1 MRVVRIGV
9 PRDELIAVAR
19 GRSGFAGSAA
29 LGNFLR
35 EGRGRAIVVQVK
47 GHDAHARDNLNL
59 EHNALFADCRGHVLG
74 VRGVHRGF
82 GQLDAAVRHGDDFR
96 RAIVVGDFQRAAL
109 GRKFFADDVHGL
121 AGHGF
126 DLDGGHF
133 LIIRQR
139 RAYLRQEADRQ
150 HHSKA
155 QRTEFLQ
162 PVHCFLS

>member
-1 MRVVRIGV
+1 MRVVRIGI

-19 GRSGFAGSAA
+19 GRSGFTGGAA

-35 EGRGRAIVVQVK
+35 EGRGRAVVVQVK
-47 GHDAHARDNLNL
+47 GHDAHARNNLNL
-59 EHNALFADCRGHVLG
+59 EHDALFADRRGHILG
-74 VRGVHRGF
+74 VRGLHRGF

-96 RAIVVGDFQRAAL
+96 RAIVVGNFQRAAL
-109 GRKFFADDVHGL
+109 GRKLFADDVHRL
-121 AGHGF
+121 VGHGF

-133 LIIRQR
+133 LVIRQR

-162 PVHCFLS
+162 PVHFFLS